1 MEALGLVDAIITTI
15 ADAPTKSFSK
25 TKVIVDRDQVVDMLE
40 KLRLVLQKGSDI
52 VRKSVTMNPEEDYQ
66 RKTRRI
72 AETNPELFGLEGEAL
87 IRQAKDESE
96 RIRQEADE
104 YARNVLT
111 NLQVGITK
119 MMRTIEVNK
128 ERLSKYKEK
137 DKLQ

>member
-25 TKVIVDRDQVVDMLE
+25 NKVIVDRDQVIDMLE

-52 VRKSVTMNPEEDYQ
+52 VRKSVTMNPDEEHQ

-72 AETNPELFGLEGEAL
+72 AETNPEMFGLEGEAL

-96 RIRQEADE
+96 RIRQEADD

-137 DKLQ
+137 DKF

>member
-1 MEALGLVDAIITTI
+1 MESLGLIDAIITTI

-25 TKVIVDRDQVVDMLE
+25 TKVIIDREQVIDMLE

-52 VRKSVTMNPEEDYQ
+52 VRKSVTMNPEEEQQ

-87 IRQAKDESE
+87 IRQAKDEAE
-96 RIRQEADE
+96 RIRLEADE

>member
-1 MEALGLVDAIITTI
+1 M
-15 ADAPTKSFSK
+15 
-25 TKVIVDRDQVVDMLE
+25 
-40 KLRLVLQKGSDI
+40 
-52 VRKSVTMNPEEDYQ
+52 
-66 RKTRRI
+66 
-72 AETNPELFGLEGEAL
+72 

-128 ERLSKYKEK
+128 ERLAKYKEK